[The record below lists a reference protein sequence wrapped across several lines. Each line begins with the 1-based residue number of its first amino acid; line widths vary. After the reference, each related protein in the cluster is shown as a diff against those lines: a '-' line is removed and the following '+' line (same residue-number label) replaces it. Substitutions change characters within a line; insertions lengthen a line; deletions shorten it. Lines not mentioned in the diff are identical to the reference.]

1 MPRLLKSLNATH
13 KGAYHFC
20 MNCVNN
26 FRTSSLRDKHHE
38 HCSNN
43 GHIKVKIP
51 TEKEKWLNFHDG
63 QYQFKVPFMLCAYF
77 DSIFP
82 VNISTLFQR
91 WFLIDTMSRRRTM
104 SDPRWANVEYVNFG
118 IYNFEQRRI
127 NVVYISVNW
136 NSLRQGRGTV

>member
-1 MPRLLKSLNATH
+1 
-13 KGAYHFC
+13 

-104 SDPRWANVEYVNFG
+104 SDPR
-118 IYNFEQRRI
+118 
-127 NVVYISVNW
+127 
-136 NSLRQGRGTV
+136 

>member
-1 MPRLLKSLNATH
+1 MSRLLKSLNATH

-26 FRTSSLRDKHHE
+26 FCTSSLRDKHHE

-43 GHIKVKIP
+43 SHIKVKIP